1 MLSRCAST
9 MARRCTASAAH
20 RFCGGGAASHA
31 FAPAAAAAARMSSAY
46 PPLQQRGLTTVRDA
60 ATADDALRFSG
71 YSEIDFTVP
80 EDAPV
85 YDAVQKF
92 AAFNIGCLVTV
103 DTAGTYILVLYLS
116 LLRDSHAHIILLRYH
131 TYSYFTSSACIMHR
145 MCMLHMIS
153 LRSAFHCT
161 CIQVRIEIEQTPNS
175 RLHFVFF
182 PSLPTE

>member
-1 MLSRCAST
+1 
-9 MARRCTASAAH
+9 MA
-20 RFCGGGAASHA
+20 G
-31 FAPAAAAAARMSSAY
+31 SAY
-46 PPLQQRGLTTVRDA
+46 PQTQQQQRGLTTVRDA

-116 LLRDSHAHIILLRYH
+116 LLRDSHAHIILYCGIIHTHTLRVVH
-131 TYSYFTSSACIMHR
+131 ASCIVCAC
-145 MCMLHMIS
+145 
-153 LRSAFHCT
+153 
-161 CIQVRIEIEQTPNS
+161 CI
-175 RLHFVFF
+175 
-182 PSLPTE
+182 